1 VEEPQEK
8 KSRIKNWV
16 TNITIVLITIILMLI
31 CGEVVA
37 RLLDGYDLTSFDLQ
51 R

>member
-1 VEEPQEK
+1 
-8 KSRIKNWV
+8 
-16 TNITIVLITIILMLI
+16 MLI